1 MAPKTTNRRTP
12 SRNERRQ
19 AAVHRRRQDAAHRT
33 AAARKSARRRR
44 RLKALAGV
52 VAVALV
58 AAGVVFLVRDGGD
71 GDGPTDELR
80 AEKVSGATGALAP
93 SAPPT
98 SYRAVYRAESYQ
110 GTELTVSTLSLIH
123 I

>member
-1 MAPKTTNRRTP
+1 MSPKPTHHRTP

-52 VAVALV
+52 VAVAVV
-58 AAGVVFLVRDGGD
+58 ATGVVFLLRDDGD
-71 GDGPTDELR
+71 GDSPATELL
-80 AEKVSGATGALAP
+80 AEKVSGTTGALAP

-98 SYRAVYRAESYQ
+98 SYQA
-110 GTELTVSTLSLIH
+110 
-123 I
+123 